1 MDKLTVISGI
11 LFFSSEVFAIASLAH
26 PDWINTGAVAG
37 ALTLG
42 LTKQCQTI
50 FGRDRICFSPTLPP
64 EWICALFF
72 LSAGIACL
80 AGTCI
85 LVVLSHWHR
94 SMLMYAR
101 WVAFSAIGC
110 LCHVGILFP
119 IGFRQVSVGGAPF
132 NLPAVWS
139 LGDSYKL
146 LWVFAVVLSCSGWCI
161 LMMPMRMWLLNR

>member
-101 WVAFSAIGC
+101 WVAFSAMSM
-110 LCHVGILFP
+110 LCVASILFP
-119 IGFRQVSVGGAPF
+119 VGFQSPVIGGAPF
-132 NLPAVWS
+132 LLPRSANV
-139 LGDSYKL
+139 GNSYVL
-146 LWVFAVVLSCSGWCI
+146 FTLSIFSCFTGLVVAARVCV
-161 LMMPMRMWLLNR
+161 PQ